1 MFKTPAYLTAQ
12 LLSITEDA
20 YLSQANLQVKHFN
33 DLIQEGKSRDIW
45 GQMGGNAGWF
55 EFHHVKDSLA
65 LQAVTRR
72 TDKIIA
78 AAREVALSNVATLE
92 DRVSQHLSETDTVT
106 GHNLFIN
113 AGRIE
118 GKVYGITKGQETF
131 SIYVRMM
138 WNFRYGENSA
148 NGVITQYA
156 QFRSERQGARQE
168 GKPLVTERQAAAE
181 AAKAE
186 REAAKEARRSALLE
200 KFKKAPARLAK
211 SARKDIEFWKGLRW
225 TGEEWVKVTTSY
237 RVDFFTKGQS
247 ELQWKYFNTMEA
259 AIAVAHCMVVSGE
272 YSVEAINPDTSP
284 TE

>member
-1 MFKTPAYLTAQ
+1 MFTNPPHLTAQ

-33 DLIQEGKSRDIW
+33 NLIQEGKSRDIW

-55 EFHHVKDSLA
+55 EYHHVKDSLA

-78 AAREVALSNVATLE
+78 AAREVALNNVATLE
-92 DRVSQHLSETDTVT
+92 ERVSQHLSETDTVT

-118 GKVYGITKGQETF
+118 GKVYGITKDQETF
-131 SIYVRMM
+131 SIYARMM

-168 GKPLVTERQAAAE
+168 GKPVVTERQAAAE

-186 REAAKEARRSALLE
+186 REAAKEARRAAQLE
-200 KFKKAPARLAK
+200 KFMKAPARVAK
-211 SARKDIEFWKGLRW
+211 GARKDIEFWGESHPSAPKWSWVAKAADEMNGVEVKELFDKGFRTSGDLESYLKR
-225 TGEEWVKVTTSY
+225 EFDRRVKEVFAT
-237 RVDFFTKGQS
+237 V
-247 ELQWKYFNTMEA
+247 
-259 AIAVAHCMVVSGE
+259 
-272 YSVEAINPDTSP
+272 P
-284 TE
+284 